1 MNKHWYISKG
11 VWLGV
16 LIIAFGIAEYITGLP
31 PAASIITIIAGCL
44 QVIIRFVTKQGLI
57 K

>member
-1 MNKHWYISKG
+1 MKKWYTSKG
-11 VWLGV
+11 VWLGI

-31 PAASIITIIAGCL
+31 PAASVVTIILGCL
-44 QVIIRFVTKQGLI
+44 QVIIRFLTKQGLI